1 MFIITFI
8 LLFTSS
14 SAIAQNAVQDP
25 VQVRIIVNLPPEI
38 NGYRDFSICGPNG
51 FWAEYGM
58 QYDGIQTFTED
69 GSYALHFDRKGWSE
83 WGQGSFDLVKGKI
96 TNLEV
101 DDSAVITAT
110 LSEDP
115 NTGLQVLDIEEKD
128 VSKTLKN

>member
-1 MFIITFI
+1 MDIKI
-8 LLFTSS
+8 L
-14 SAIAQNAVQDP
+14 VY
-25 VQVRIIVNLPPEI
+25 V
-38 NGYRDFSICGPNG
+38 
-51 FWAEYGM
+51 
-58 QYDGIQTFTED
+58 
-69 GSYALHFDRKGWSE
+69 
-83 WGQGSFDLVKGKI
+83 GKI